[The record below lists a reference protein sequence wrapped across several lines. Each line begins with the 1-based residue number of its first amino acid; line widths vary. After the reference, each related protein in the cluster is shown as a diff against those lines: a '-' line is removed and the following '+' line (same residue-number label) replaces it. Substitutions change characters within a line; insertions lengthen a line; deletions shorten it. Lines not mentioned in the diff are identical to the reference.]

1 MAATNN
7 AVVIDSYGIIQRS
20 LEWDGSTQGLDELCD
35 HIVEAAEILHE
46 RDAVRI
52 ATSLLIVNHKRLPS
66 PQDAVCEFAL
76 ACVLQNDRD
85 AWVHL
90 RHANETLR
98 RLERNA
104 DWLGAYYGLADQR
117 VPALRVRVDDLFAT
131 LEEKAA
137 ASRAQDESG
146 LGPGPGRID
155 LAVRSTPLDE
165 RGVHRDRAA
174 MAPSFD
180 TPRRAPPPLPA
191 SASAFAHSPAPRPQ
205 PAHQRGAIDLTMED
219 DTERPTKRKRED
231 KSTAAPK
238 QAAPSVQPQR
248 LIDQRKPTSEKV
260 VQSTE
265 TETQRATA
273 SPAKR
278 TESSMMRPKPLPKT
292 VTNPLQ
298 SLPMVDSVSISS
310 FYTSSCCF
318 VNDGTLTYHPA
329 LKTLTVTDAS
339 ASADSSGGATL
350 GGGEI
355 KKVFSNPNSNQ
366 VYMTGAVTK
375 VSIGHICITF
385 KDYDG
390 VEWLIERLPAVTANG
405 VLFHIMATDRLNAIF
420 VKQSAVSRTVF
431 ERRSAA
437 QMQASTT
444 AAIDDAE
451 VEEVSIKRER
461 V

>member
-1 MAATNN
+1 MAAANN
-7 AVVIDSYGIIQRS
+7 AAITDSYGIIQRS

-66 PQDAVCEFAL
+66 LQDAVCEFAL

-98 RLERNA
+98 GLERNA

-137 ASRAQDESG
+137 ASRAQNEPG
-146 LGPGPGRID
+146 LGAEPGRID
-155 LAVRSTPLDE
+155 MAVRSTPLDE
-165 RGVHRDRAA
+165 RGVHRDWAA
-174 MAPSFD
+174 MATSFD
-180 TPRRAPPPLPA
+180 TPRPAPPPIPA
-191 SASAFAHSPAPRPQ
+191 PASAFAPSPAPRPQ
-205 PAHQRGAIDLTMED
+205 AANRRDAIDLTMGD
-219 DTERPTKRKRED
+219 DTERPAKRQRAD
-231 KSTAAPK
+231 QSTAALK
-238 QAAPSVQPQR
+238 QPAPPVHQAITQR
-248 LIDQRKPTSEKV
+248 EPVFEKV

-265 TETQRATA
+265 TEIQRATA

-278 TESSMMRPKPLPKT
+278 TESSMMRPKPHAKT
-292 VTNPLQ
+292 VTNPVQ
-298 SLPMVDSVSISS
+298 SPSMIDSVPISS

-318 VNDGTLTYHPA
+318 VNDGTLTYHPV
-329 LKTLTVTDAS
+329 LKTLTIMDAS
-339 ASADSSGGATL
+339 VSAHNSDGTTL

-390 VEWLIERLPAVTANG
+390 VEWLIERLPAVIPNG
-405 VLFHIMATDRLNAIF
+405 VLFHIMATERLDAIF

-437 QMQASTT
+437 LGQASTT
-444 AAIDDAE
+444 AAVGE
-451 VEEVSIKRER
+451 TETEKVSIKRER
-461 V
+461 MQ

>member
-1 MAATNN
+1 MAATND
-7 AVVIDSYGIIQRS
+7 AAITDSYGIIGRS
-20 LEWDGSTQGLDELCD
+20 LKWDGSTQGLDELCD

-66 PQDAVCEFAL
+66 LQDAVCEFAL
-76 ACVLQNDRD
+76 ACVLQSDRD

-98 RLERNA
+98 GLERNA

-137 ASRAQDESG
+137 ASRAQNEPG
-146 LGPGPGRID
+146 LGPEPGRID
-155 LAVRSTPLDE
+155 MAVRSTPLDE

-180 TPRRAPPPLPA
+180 TPRPAPPPPPA
-191 SASAFAHSPAPRPQ
+191 SASAFALCPAPRPQ
-205 PAHQRGAIDLTMED
+205 TANQRDAIDLTMED
-219 DTERPTKRKRED
+219 DTKRPAKRKREG
-231 KSTAAPK
+231 KPTAAPK
-238 QAAPSVQPQR
+238 QAAPSVQPKR
-248 LIDQRKPTSEKV
+248 LTDQREPTSEKV

-265 TETQRATA
+265 TEIQRATA

-292 VTNPLQ
+292 VTNPAQ
-298 SLPMVDSVSISS
+298 SLSMVDSVPISS

-318 VNDGTLTYHPA
+318 VNDGTLTYDPA
-329 LKTLTVTDAS
+329 LKTLTVKNAS
-339 ASADSSGGATL
+339 VSAHSSDGTTV

-366 VYMTGAVTK
+366 VYITGAVTK

-390 VEWLIERLPAVTANG
+390 VEWLIARLPAVTANG
-405 VLFHIMATDRLNAIF
+405 VLFHIMATDRLDAIF

-437 QMQASTT
+437 QRQASTT

-451 VEEVSIKRER
+451 IEEVSIKGER

>member
-1 MAATNN
+1 MAATSN
-7 AVVIDSYGIIQRS
+7 AAITDSYGIIRRS

-66 PQDAVCEFAL
+66 LQDAVCEFAL
-76 ACVLQNDRD
+76 ACVLHNDRD

-90 RHANETLR
+90 RHASETLR
-98 RLERNA
+98 GLERNA

-117 VPALRVRVDDLFAT
+117 VPALRVRIDQLFAT

-137 ASRAQDESG
+137 ASRAQNESG

-155 LAVRSTPLDE
+155 MAVRSTPLDE

-180 TPRRAPPPLPA
+180 TPRPALPPLPA
-191 SASAFAHSPAPRPQ
+191 SAFAFVHSPAPRPRT
-205 PAHQRGAIDLTMED
+205 ANQRDAIDLTMED
-219 DTERPTKRKRED
+219 DTERPAKRKRED
-231 KSTAAPK
+231 KSTAALK
-238 QAAPSVQPQR
+238 QPAPPVHQAITRREPVF
-248 LIDQRKPTSEKV
+248 EEV

-265 TETQRATA
+265 TEIRQAAA

-278 TESSMMRPKPLPKT
+278 TGSSTMRPKPQLET
-292 VTNPLQ
+292 VTNPSQ
-298 SLPMVDSVSISS
+298 SPSMVDSVPISS

-318 VNDGTLTYHPA
+318 VNDGTLTYDPT
-329 LKTLTVTDAS
+329 LKTLAVTDAS
-339 ASADSSGGATL
+339 VTAHSSDGTTL
-350 GGGEI
+350 GGGEM

-405 VLFHIMATDRLNAIF
+405 VLFHIMATDRLDAIF

-437 QMQASTT
+437 QRQASTT

-451 VEEVSIKRER
+451 IEKLSIKGER

>member
-1 MAATNN
+1 MAATNT
-7 AVVIDSYGIIQRS
+7 AAITDTYGIIQRS

-66 PQDAVCEFAL
+66 LQDAVCEFAL

-98 RLERNA
+98 GLERNA

-137 ASRAQDESG
+137 ASRAQNEPG
-146 LGPGPGRID
+146 LGPEPGRID
-155 LAVRSTPLDE
+155 MAVRSTPLDE

-174 MAPSFD
+174 MATSFD
-180 TPRRAPPPLPA
+180 TPRPAPPPIPA
-191 SASAFAHSPAPRPQ
+191 PASAFAPSPAPRPQ
-205 PAHQRGAIDLTMED
+205 AANRPDAIDLTMED
-219 DTERPTKRKRED
+219 DTERPAKRKRAD
-231 KSTAAPK
+231 QSTAALK
-238 QAAPSVQPQR
+238 QPALPVHQAITQR
-248 LIDQRKPTSEKV
+248 EPVFEKV

-265 TETQRATA
+265 TAAA

-278 TESSMMRPKPLPKT
+278 TGSSTMRPKPQLET
-292 VTNPLQ
+292 VTNPSQ
-298 SLPMVDSVSISS
+298 SLPMVDSVPISS
-310 FYTSSCCF
+310 FYTSVCCF
-318 VNDGTLTYHPA
+318 VNNGTLTYHPI
-329 LKTLTVTDAS
+329 LKTLAVTDAS
-339 ASADSSGGATL
+339 VSAHNSDGTTL

-431 ERRSAA
+431 ESRSAA
-437 QMQASTT
+437 LGQASTT
-444 AAIDDAE
+444 AAVGE
-451 VEEVSIKRER
+451 TETEKVSIKRER
-461 V
+461 VK